1 MRILYSFPFA
11 IGAPGIGTT
20 ALYQVLGLLERG
32 HQVTVM
38 ATSADK
44 RAPRLPDLRSTLSLG
59 GVRLPHRVFGMDR
72 TMAFHDAQVA
82 GHLRQQPDSYDVVHC
97 WPSATLATARVAA
110 EIGVPSLREVPNTHT
125 ENAYEVV
132 GQLCAGLGIEL
143 PPGSSDRFNADRLAR
158 MEEEYQAAFRLLLPS
173 ERVAETFRVRGFAEG
188 KLMRHRYGFDPKVFI
203 PPAAEADAG
212 PLRALFLGS
221 VGPRKGLH
229 VALQAWA
236 RSEASKDGR
245 FAIYGRV
252 EDTYR
257 PIIEPLL
264 AAPGV
269 ELHEFTSNVG
279 GVLQDSDVLLLPSF
293 EEGSALVTYEAQG
306 CGVIP
311 LVSDAAGAMCTHG
324 VTGLVHHAGD
334 AEALA
339 QHLDSLA
346 HDPERRRAMRQA
358 VLDQRDS
365 LTWLAAA
372 ETLEACYESAR
383 ADLRPAPSRV
393 RSSSRPVEPAAKTPQ
408 AQPPLE
414 DGAIAGRDLVFTF
427 WRDTWLDAVV
437 RGFMT
442 PDRLIQALLVRPEVG
457 GLLIANPFRSAPSQ
471 ILRNLQG
478 RGMPPLPAR
487 EHPTGLTTPL
497 RLRRQDGLSEA
508 SLRRTYEDYD
518 RHLKAEARRLGLRN
532 PAVIT
537 TNPFY
542 AAFGPADWCGPIT
555 YYAWDDW
562 AAFEDHAP
570 WWPAYTRAYSEIR
583 RRGHAVCAV
592 SQHLLNRIDPLGP
605 GLVVPNGIVPEEWEA
620 PWQTPDWLEGLPRP
634 LIVYTGA
641 IHSRLDLD
649 AVRQLSARFPGG
661 SIVFVGPN
669 NNAEVA
675 HQLAQIPRVQWHDS
689 IHRPLVA
696 GLTRAADVCIMPH
709 HLTPLTE
716 SMSPLKIYE
725 YVAAG
730 GPAAATDIGPVR
742 NIHPSV
748 VLVPPGGS
756 FADGVERALRQGPMA
771 EDDRQQFIRQNSW
784 RGRHD
789 AILALAM
796 RDR

>member
-11 IGAPGIGTT
+11 IGSPGIGTT

-38 ATSADK
+38 ATSVHQ
-44 RAPRLPDLRSTLSLG
+44 RAPRLPDVRLTMTVA
-59 GVRLPHRVFGMDR
+59 GVRVPHRVFGMDR
-72 TMAFHDAQVA
+72 TMAYHDAKVA
-82 GHLRQQPDSYDVVHC
+82 AHLRRHPGAYDVVHC

-110 EIGVPSLREVPNTHT
+110 KIGIPALREVPNTHT
-125 ENAYEVV
+125 EHAYTVV
-132 GQLCAGLGIEL
+132 GQLCEELGIEL
-143 PPGSSDRFNADRLAR
+143 PPGSSDRFNSSRLAR
-158 MEEEYQAAFRLLLPS
+158 MEEEYKAAFRILVPS
-173 ERVAETFRVRGFAEG
+173 DKVAETFLVRGFSED
-188 KLMRHRYGFDPKVFI
+188 KLSRHRYGFDPDAFG
-203 PPAAEADAG
+203 PAADPEPG

-252 EDTYR
+252 EDSYL

-264 AAPGV
+264 ATPGV
-269 ELHEFTSNVG
+269 ELREFTSNVNEI
-279 GVLQDSDVLLLPSF
+279 LQDSDVLLLPSF

-311 LVSDAAGAMCTHG
+311 LVSDAAGAVCVSG
-324 VTGLVHHAGD
+324 VTGLIHPAGD
-334 AEALA
+334 VETLTR
-339 QHLDSLA
+339 QLDSLA
-346 HDPERRRAMRQA
+346 QDTGRRRAMRRA

-365 LTWLAAA
+365 LTWAAAA
-372 ETLEACYESAR
+372 ERLEACYESAR
-383 ADLRPAPSRV
+383 VALRSDALPARSPSRHG
-393 RSSSRPVEPAAKTPQ
+393 RSSAAAEP
-408 AQPPLE
+408 PP
-414 DGAIAGRDLVFTF
+414 AGEPSMARDLVFTF
-427 WRDTWLDAVV
+427 WRDTWLDAVT

-442 PDRLIQALLVRPEVG
+442 PDRLVQALTVRPDVG
-457 GLLIANPFRSAPSQ
+457 GLLIANPFRSAPSLM
-471 ILRNLQG
+471 LRNLQG

-497 RLRRQDGLSEA
+497 RLRRQDGLGEA
-508 SLRRTYEDYD
+508 LLRRTYEAYD
-518 RHLKAEARRLGLRN
+518 RHLQAEAQRMGLRN
-532 PAVIT
+532 PALIT

-542 AAFGPADWCGPIT
+542 AAYGPADWCGPIT
-555 YYAWDDW
+555 YYGWDDW
-562 AAFEDHAP
+562 AAFEDHKQ
-570 WWPAYTRAYSEIR
+570 WWPDYIRAYAEIR
-583 RRGHAVCAV
+583 RRGHGVCAV
-592 SQHLLNRIDPLGP
+592 SQHLLNRIDPTGP
-605 GLVVPNGIVPEEWEA
+605 GLVVPNGIVPEEWETPGA
-620 PWQTPDWLEGLPRP
+620 PPDFLKGLARP

-641 IHSRLDLD
+641 IHSRLDLN
-649 AVRQLSARFPGG
+649 AVRELSARFPRGT
-661 SIVFVGPN
+661 IVFVGPN
-669 NNAEVA
+669 NNADVA
-675 HQLAQIPRVQWHDS
+675 NQLAQIPRVQWHDS
-689 IHRPLVA
+689 IHRPLVP

-730 GPAAATDIGPVR
+730 VPCVATDIGPVR
-742 NIHPSV
+742 NIHPRV

-756 FADGVERALRQGPMA
+756 FADGVERALQQGPMP
-771 EDDRQQFIRQNSW
+771 EDDRQRFIRENSW

-796 RDR
+796 REQR